1 MIYQNNTFEYRMNL
15 AAFRD
20 LEEAVPMTKSERSQF
35 TSWVLN
41 GHDLDSNPW
50 DYFES
55 DGSPMNYLKAL
66 RIRCGYSHGPWDSW
80 EYAVYLVLHSENDE
94 QRETIW

>member
-20 LEEAVPMTKSERSQF
+20 MEEVVPMTKNERSQF
-35 TSWVLN
+35 TRWVLN
-41 GHDLDSNPW
+41 GHD
-50 DYFES
+50 
-55 DGSPMNYLKAL
+55 SPMNYLKAL

-80 EYAVYLVLHSENDE
+80 EYAVYLILHSENDE